1 VQRLSLALAALW
13 WGGITALS
21 FLAVPLLFA
30 TLGSPAVAGPMAAR
44 LFSAQCWAS
53 LVLGLGLLLLLRRQR
68 SRGLFQVAS
77 TEPAQQA
84 QRIQGLQ
91 QVLVTMVIVLLAM
104 LLALLQEFVVAQRIV
119 TARASGGDLRL
130 WHSLGSLLV
139 LGQWLCAGAVLW
151 RLASATSASTPSVS
165 GQQ

>member
-1 VQRLSLALAALW
+1 MQRLSLALAALW

-68 SRGLFQVAS
+68 SRRLFQAAS

-84 QRIQGLQ
+84 QRIQDLQ

-139 LGQWLCAGAVLW
+139 RKRPG
-151 RLASATSASTPSVS
+151 TPH
-165 GQQ
+165 